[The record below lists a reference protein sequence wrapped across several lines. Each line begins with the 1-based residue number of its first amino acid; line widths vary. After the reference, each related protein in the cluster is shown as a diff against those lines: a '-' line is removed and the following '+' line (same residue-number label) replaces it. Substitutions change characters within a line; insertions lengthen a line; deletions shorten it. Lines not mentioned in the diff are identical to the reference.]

1 MSIPIKRVHLIV
13 EGQTELLFCRD
24 VLAPYMGERGII
36 LTTSL
41 ISKPG
46 SNGGDVKF
54 SRARRDILNH
64 LREKSAP
71 IVSTM
76 VDYYGIKEWP
86 DLEKAR
92 KCSVPQQIAD
102 ILNKAVRKKICEDD
116 VARGCRFVPYISMH
130 EFEALLFS
138 RPDVLAIH
146 LGVKQSEVD
155 DLVSNSGGTES
166 INSGRDTA
174 PSKRILK
181 WCPSYKKTIDGIAI
195 AKEIGIPTIRK
206 ACPLF
211 DAWLNE
217 LESSP
222 VSP

>member
-1 MSIPIKRVHLIV
+1 MSSPIKRVHLIV

-36 LTTSL
+36 LTRSL

-46 SNGGDVKF
+46 ANGGDVKF

-102 ILNKAVRKKICEDD
+102 ILNEAVRRRICEDD
-116 VARGCRFVPYISMH
+116 VTRGCRFVPYISMH

>member
-1 MSIPIKRVHLIV
+1 MSSPTKRVHLIV

-102 ILNKAVRKKICEDD
+102 ILNEAVRREICEDD
-116 VARGCRFVPYISMH
+116 AARGCR
-130 EFEALLFS
+130 FEALLFS

-155 DLVSNSGGTES
+155 DLVSDSGGSEY

-195 AKEIGIPTIRK
+195 AKKIGIPTMRN

-211 DAWLNE
+211 NEWLNA
-217 LESSP
+217 LEAR
-222 VSP
+222 

>member
-1 MSIPIKRVHLIV
+1 
-13 EGQTELLFCRD
+13 
-24 VLAPYMGERGII
+24 
-36 LTTSL
+36 
-41 ISKPG
+41 
-46 SNGGDVKF
+46 
-54 SRARRDILNH
+54 
-64 LREKSAP
+64 
-71 IVSTM
+71 M

-116 VARGCRFVPYISMH
+116 VTRGCRFVPYISMH